1 MNVSRKLT
9 YSKKRRQE
17 RRAGE
22 MEGEKERERTKE
34 RNKKFV
40 ENHSVKDSIF

>member
-9 YSKKRRQE
+9 YWKKRRQE
-17 RRAGE
+17 RREGE
-22 MEGEKERERTKE
+22 MEGEREREREKV
-34 RNKKFV
+34 RKKKFV